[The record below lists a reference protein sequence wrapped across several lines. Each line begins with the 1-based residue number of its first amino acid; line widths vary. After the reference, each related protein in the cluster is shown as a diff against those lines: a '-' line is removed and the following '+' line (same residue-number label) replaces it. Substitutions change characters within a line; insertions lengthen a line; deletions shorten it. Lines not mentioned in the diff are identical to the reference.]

1 MTDFNI
7 QGILY
12 RTPGVEIGGVCKTS
26 GDPAEPDLTEPGQGT
41 IAPPEDT
48 PATERPIPETTPGW
62 GSNFGEEVTE
72 APSILAPVIHIH
84 FLFLLTSMKNQ
95 DIKSYIK
102 INSNTAIYKI
112 SLIPLI
118 SVQKLHFL

>member
-1 MTDFNI
+1 MYNSVQALIKEISFQVTDFNI

-41 IAPPEDT
+41 IATPVDT

-62 GSNFGEEVTE
+62 GSNFGEEITE
-72 APSILAPVIHIH
+72 APSILAPVIEIY
-84 FLFLLTSMKNQ
+84 FLILI
-95 DIKSYIK
+95 DINDY
-102 INSNTAIYKI
+102 TIY
-112 SLIPLI
+112 
-118 SVQKLHFL
+118 